1 LFYIKTKLGFGAW
14 EHKYIKYILGEHYYF
29 VKLSKI
35 TSKSNQ
41 NWMII
46 LVVFLLF
53 SSVFSIHLAFFIYN
67 HKDIITETHI
77 NSIK

>member
-1 LFYIKTKLGFGAW
+1 MFYIKTKLGFGAW

-53 SSVFSIHLAFFIYN
+53 SSVFSIHLVFFIY
-67 HKDIITETHI
+67 KDIITETHI